1 MSTAIIQDRIK
12 ELRGLIGNTPLLE
25 IKFKYKG
32 EERRIFAKA
41 EHYNVTG
48 SIKDR
53 MAIHVLSQA
62 YLNGKIQPGDQIA
75 EATSGNTGI
84 SFAAIG
90 SALGHKVTIFMP
102 EWMSEE
108 RKSLIR
114 SYGANIKLV
123 SHEQGG
129 FLGSIKIDR
138 VRTRC
143 CYPLQN
149 LPSF

>member
-1 MSTAIIQDRIK
+1 MSTTIIQDRIK

-41 EHYNVTG
+41 EHYNLTG

-62 YLNGKIQPGDQIA
+62 YLNGEIQPGDLIA

-102 EWMSEE
+102 QWMSE
-108 RKSLIR
+108 
-114 SYGANIKLV
+114 
-123 SHEQGG
+123 
-129 FLGSIKIDR
+129 KI
-138 VRTRC
+138 
-143 CYPLQN
+143 
-149 LPSF
+149 